1 MKLRLHA
8 PHTVYK
14 KDKMQTLQAV
24 IMGAFQ
30 GLTEFLPVSSSG
42 HIVLSS
48 ALYKLITG
56 ANFEIVTNEEIFFDI
71 LIHLS
76 TLFAVIIYFFNDIKE
91 IFKGFFKAVKS
102 RDYKNKDFKFLIY
115 ILISTMITCIFGFLI
130 KDYAHKLTQ
139 NPFIVSLMIMLTGV
153 VLFLSEKFK
162 NKENKTDFKTAL
174 FVGLAQGFAVFP
186 GLSRSGMTIS
196 AAIFKGV
203 KRIDAAKFSFI
214 LSIPIII
221 LASLI
226 YPLITFDLKEVQNFN
241 MTAIVSGM
249 ITSFVIGY
257 ICIKF
262 FMKFLEK
269 STLRGFAY
277 YCWIFGGICAL
288 IFFIN

>member
-102 RDYKNKDFKFLIY
+102 RDYKNEDFKFLIY
-115 ILISTMITCIFGFLI
+115 ILISTICPMKCIL
-130 KDYAHKLTQ
+130 Q
-139 NPFIVSLMIMLTGV
+139 
-153 VLFLSEKFK
+153 FLSYLLYHRKQME
-162 NKENKTDFKTAL
+162 L
-174 FVGLAQGFAVFP
+174 C
-186 GLSRSGMTIS
+186 
-196 AAIFKGV
+196 
-203 KRIDAAKFSFI
+203 
-214 LSIPIII
+214 
-221 LASLI
+221 
-226 YPLITFDLKEVQNFN
+226 VQRY
-241 MTAIVSGM
+241 S
-249 ITSFVIGY
+249 S
-257 ICIKF
+257 
-262 FMKFLEK
+262 
-269 STLRGFAY
+269 SQ
-277 YCWIFGGICAL
+277 
-288 IFFIN
+288 